1 VAKKDSEKKAAEDTI
16 APQSEETR
24 DTPPVPWEDLAAADG
39 EQAPGQEDPT
49 RPAGDGWRKVTVYWA
64 NADPDNKSNPIVV
77 NCVGKYGKKVIVPG
91 VPVWLH
97 ERHIARLNDA
107 VIETELQVP
116 EGSGIY
122 SVANPLRAAENQNPG
137 MRARQDPATGLVY
150 LVKRT
155 VQYVISREE

>member
-1 VAKKDSEKKAAEDTI
+1 MAKKDNEKKAAADPAEAQP
-16 APQSEETR
+16 APE
-24 DTPPVPWEDLAAADG
+24 VPWEDLPPAGA
-39 EQAPGQEDPT
+39 EEKPEDPA
-49 RPAGDGWRKVTVYWA
+49 RPAGDGWRKVTVFWA
-64 NADPDNKSNPIVV
+64 NADPANKNNPITV
-77 NCVGKYGKKVIVPG
+77 NCVGRYGKKVITPG

-122 SVANPLRAAENQNPG
+122 GAPDPVRAAENQNPG
-137 MRARQDPATGLVY
+137 MKARQDPATGMVY
-150 LVKRT
+150 LVRRT